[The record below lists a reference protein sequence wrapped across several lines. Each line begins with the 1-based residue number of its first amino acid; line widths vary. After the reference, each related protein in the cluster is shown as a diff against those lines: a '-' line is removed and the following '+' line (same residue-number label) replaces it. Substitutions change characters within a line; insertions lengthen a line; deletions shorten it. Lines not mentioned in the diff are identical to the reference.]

1 MVKYWH
7 FCLLS
12 ATSCLLL
19 STDNLDA
26 TVLSSI
32 PSESSK
38 HHSHIHTLSHLDLS
52 RFSPYLFLK
61 QSGYQSYRMASVCFI
76 TDAGNCSGQEFSN
89 LETPDGT
96 NRPDYD
102 TIPEQCRDAGYTKTS
117 CPAGQH
123 LVNPCPSDNRYYERC
138 ECNENLTEIC
148 NIPYYGVGSSC
159 DGKYEKCERDDDR
172 ACKEE
177 GYPLT
182 GSCPTLQV
190 PNRRCPYDSNYYDKC
205 VCQSGLISCPSPQIG
220 VGPSC
225 GGKYQS
231 CQCPSNYKSCDC
243 GPAVGAS
250 SCTINGKTTYSD
262 CKACCDDTCPSGYSK
277 TNPGGCYDTRTTGCG
292 NTCYKSKSC
301 CSSSY
306 RFTCTG
312 SHEIPPDDELSCEG
326 KYPKCRCDSSSLTWN
341 INYERCLALGHHEVY
356 ISSGK
361 DLFTNNGKT
370 IYTYSGLPMRCTACP
385 EKQLS
390 SSTVVVTTVGGF
402 DEAKEFINNWSA
414 KWFTTNESCSS
425 ECL

>member
-19 STDNLDA
+19 SADNLYA
-26 TVLSSI
+26 RVLSSI
-32 PSESSK
+32 PSESSN

-52 RFSPYLFLK
+52 HFSPYLFLK

-76 TDAGNCSGQEFSN
+76 TDAGNCSGQEFGN
-89 LETPDGT
+89 LETPDGGI
-96 NRPDYD
+96 PDD
-102 TIPEQCRDAGYTKTS
+102 HGTPKE
-117 CPAGQH
+117 
-123 LVNPCPSDNRYYERC
+123 LC
-138 ECNENLTEIC
+138 E
-148 NIPYYGVGSSC
+148 
-159 DGKYEKCERDDDR
+159 K
-172 ACKEE
+172 A

-243 GPAVGAS
+243 GSAVGAS

-277 TNPGGCYDTRTTGCG
+277 SYPGGCYDTSRTGCGNTCYKAKECEPQCDDTCPSGYSKTNPGGCYDTSSTGCG